1 MPKISEAT
9 VAEHRARQLR
19 TLLDAAR
26 ALVAEEGI
34 EALSLAALARRVG
47 LSRPSL
53 YEYFRSKDD
62 LVAAVV
68 EEELPRWASLVDEAL
83 AGPPD
88 LAGKVEAY
96 IRVQLGV
103 MTDGRHAAAVA
114 LVEHALAEPAQ
125 PGTAGRSQGSEAR
138 RIREGHA
145 QLLRPLVTAL
155 DEAGVSGP
163 ELRAHLIQGIV
174 DAAAKLFAERPGNA
188 EEVISTAVVQALHGL
203 GTGQPLAET
212 S

>member
-19 TLLDAAR
+19 NLLDAAR

-68 EEELPRWASLVDEAL
+68 GDELPRWAAVVEGAL
-83 AGPPD
+83 NGAEGLD
-88 LAGKVEAY
+88 GKVEAY
-96 IRVQLGV
+96 VRAQLEV

-114 LVEHALAEPAQ
+114 LVEHALAEPAL
-125 PGTAGRSQGSEAR
+125 E
-138 RIREGHA
+138 RIRVGHA
-145 QLLRPLVTAL
+145 QLLRPLVAAL
-155 DEAGVSGP
+155 AEAGVP
-163 ELRAHLIQGIV
+163 EPALRAELIQGLV
-174 DAAAKLFAERPGNA
+174 DAAARIVQRDPADA
-188 EEVISTAVVQALHGL
+188 DAVVGGTLAQAIRGL
-203 GTGQPLAET
+203 GREPRR

>member
-26 ALVAEEGI
+26 DLVAQEGI
-34 EALSLAALARRVG
+34 DALSLAALARRVG

-68 EEELPRWASLVDEAL
+68 EEELPRWAAVVEDAL
-83 AGPPD
+83 SGPAD
-88 LAGKVEAY
+88 LDGKVEAY
-96 IRVQLGV
+96 IRAQLEV

-114 LVEHALAEPAQ
+114 LVEHALAQPALD
-125 PGTAGRSQGSEAR
+125 
-138 RIREGHA
+138 RIRTGHA
-145 QLLRPLVTAL
+145 QLLRPLAAAL
-155 DEAGVSGP
+155 AEAGVP
-163 ELRAHLIQGIV
+163 EPALRARLIQGLV
-174 DAAAKLFAERPGNA
+174 DAAA
-188 EEVISTAVVQALHGL
+188 GL
-203 GTGQPLAET
+203 AQRDPSGAET
-212 S
+212 VVAAALAQAVRGLR

>member
-1 MPKISEAT
+1 MPRISEST
-9 VAEHRARQLR
+9 VAAHRARQLR

-47 LSRPSL
+47 LSRPGL

-62 LVAAVV
+62 LVAAIL
-68 EEELPRWASLVDEAL
+68 EEELPRWASLVEEAL
-83 AGPPD
+83 AGPGD
-88 LAGKVEAY
+88 LEGKVGAY

-114 LVEHALAEPAQ
+114 LAEHALAEPAL
-125 PGTAGRSQGSEAR
+125 E
-138 RIREGHA
+138 RIRVGHA

-155 DEAGVSGP
+155 DEGGVAEP
-163 ELRAHLIQGIV
+163 ALRAELIQGLV
-174 DAAAKLFAERPGNA
+174 DTAARLAQRAPA
-188 EEVISTAVVQALHGL
+188 D
-203 GTGQPLAET
+203 AET
-212 S
+212 VIAATLAQATVGLR

>member
-26 ALVAEEGI
+26 TLVAEEGI

-62 LVAAVV
+62 LVAAIV
-68 EEELPRWASLVDEAL
+68 EDELPRWASVVEAAL
-83 AGPPD
+83 AGA
-88 LAGKVEAY
+88 AGLNAKIESYVRA
-96 IRVQLGV
+96 QLEV

-114 LVEHALAEPAQ
+114 LVEHALAEPALD
-125 PGTAGRSQGSEAR
+125 
-138 RIREGHA
+138 RIRDGHA
-145 QLLRPLVTAL
+145 QLLRPLVAAL
-155 DEAGVSGP
+155 DDGGVP
-163 ELRAHLIQGIV
+163 EPALRAELIQGLV
-174 DAAAKLFAERPGNA
+174 DAAARLAQRTPSEAEN
-188 EEVISTAVVQALHGL
+188 VIAATVAQAVHGL
-203 GTGQPLAET
+203 GRQADAGA
-212 S
+212 

>member
-9 VAEHRARQLR
+9 VAAHRARQLR

-62 LVAAVV
+62 LVAAIV
-68 EEELPRWASLVDEAL
+68 EEELPRWASLVERAL
-83 AGPPD
+83 AGPDD
-88 LAGKVEAY
+88 LGGKVEAY
-96 IRVQLGV
+96 IRSQLEV

-114 LVEHALAEPAQ
+114 LVEHALAEPAL
-125 PGTAGRSQGSEAR
+125 E
-138 RIREGHA
+138 RIRDGHA
-145 QLLRPLVTAL
+145 QLLRPLAAAL
-155 DEAGVSGP
+155 EESGVP
-163 ELRAHLIQGIV
+163 EPALRAELVQGLV
-174 DAAAKLFAERPGNA
+174 DAAARLAQRDPSNA
-188 EEVISTAVVQALHGL
+188 EAVIAATLAQAVRGL
-203 GTGQPLAET
+203 A
-212 S
+212 

>member
-1 MPKISEAT
+1 MPRISEAT

-26 ALVAEEGI
+26 ALVAEEGL

-62 LVAAVV
+62 LVAAIL
-68 EEELPRWASLVDEAL
+68 EEELPRWASLVEEAL
-83 AGPPD
+83 NGPGD
-88 LAGKVEAY
+88 LEGKVEAY

-114 LVEHALAEPAQ
+114 LAEHALAEPAL
-125 PGTAGRSQGSEAR
+125 E
-138 RIREGHA
+138 RIRVGHA
-145 QLLRPLVTAL
+145 MLLRPLAAAL
-155 DEAGVSGP
+155 EDGGVPEAM
-163 ELRAHLIQGIV
+163 LRAELIQGLV
-174 DAAAKLFAERPGNA
+174 DAAARLAERAPA
-188 EEVISTAVVQALHGL
+188 EAEGVIAATLAQATRGL
-203 GTGQPLAET
+203 R
-212 S
+212 

>member
-1 MPKISEAT
+1 MPRISEPT

-62 LVAAVV
+62 LVAAIV
-68 EEELPRWASLVDEAL
+68 EEELPRWAALVERAL
-83 AGPPD
+83 ADPPD
-88 LAGKVEAY
+88 LVAKIEAY
-96 IRVQLGV
+96 IRVQLEV

-114 LVEHALAEPAQ
+114 LVEHALAEPA
-125 PGTAGRSQGSEAR
+125 RE
-138 RIREGHA
+138 RIRDGHA
-145 QLLRPLVTAL
+145 QLLRPLVDAL
-155 DEAGVSGP
+155 AADGVPDP
-163 ELRAHLIQGIV
+163 ELRAELVQGIV
-174 DAAAKLFAERPGNA
+174 DAAATAAQRRSGQAEA
-188 EEVISTAVVQALHGL
+188 VIEAAIAQAVHGL
-203 GTGQPLAET
+203 GG
-212 S
+212 

>member
-68 EEELPRWASLVDEAL
+68 EEELPRWATLVEQAL
-83 AGPPD
+83 AGPGSLD
-88 LAGKVEAY
+88 GKVEAY
-96 IRVQLGV
+96 IRAQLEV

-114 LVEHALAEPAQ
+114 LVEHALAEPAL
-125 PGTAGRSQGSEAR
+125 E
-138 RIREGHA
+138 RIRTGHA
-145 QLLRPLVTAL
+145 QLLRPLVAAL
-155 DEAGVSGP
+155 DAAGVP
-163 ELRAHLIQGIV
+163 EPALRAELVQGLV
-174 DAAAKLFAERPGNA
+174 DAAARIAQRDPSGAET
-188 EEVISTAVVQALHGL
+188 VIAATLAQAVRGL
-203 GTGQPLAET
+203 G
-212 S
+212 

>member
-26 ALVAEEGI
+26 DLVAEEGTD
-34 EALSLAALARRVG
+34 ALSLAALARRVG

-68 EEELPRWASLVDEAL
+68 EEELPRWAAVVEDAL
-83 AGPPD
+83 RGPAD
-88 LAGKVEAY
+88 LDGKVEAY
-96 IRVQLGV
+96 IRAQLEV

-114 LVEHALAEPAQ
+114 LVEHALAQPALD
-125 PGTAGRSQGSEAR
+125 
-138 RIREGHA
+138 RIRTGHA
-145 QLLRPLVTAL
+145 QLLRPLAAAL
-155 DEAGVSGP
+155 EEAGVP
-163 ELRAHLIQGIV
+163 EPALRARLIQGLV
-174 DAAAKLFAERPGNA
+174 DAAAGLAQRDPSGA
-188 EEVISTAVVQALHGL
+188 GAVLTATLAQALRGL
-203 GTGQPLAET
+203 R
-212 S
+212 

>member
-1 MPKISEAT
+1 MPRISEST
-9 VAEHRARQLR
+9 VAAHRARQLR

-47 LSRPSL
+47 LSRPGL

-62 LVAAVV
+62 LVAAIV
-68 EEELPRWASLVDEAL
+68 EEELPRWASLVEDAL
-83 AGPPD
+83 TGPGD
-88 LAGKVEAY
+88 LEGKVEAY

-114 LVEHALAEPAQ
+114 LAEHALAEPAL
-125 PGTAGRSQGSEAR
+125 E
-138 RIREGHA
+138 RIRVGHA

-155 DEAGVSGP
+155 DEGGVAEP
-163 ELRAHLIQGIV
+163 ALRAELIQGLV
-174 DAAAKLFAERPGNA
+174 DTAARLAQRAP
-188 EEVISTAVVQALHGL
+188 SD
-203 GTGQPLAET
+203 AET
-212 S
+212 VIAATLAQATVGLR

>member
-19 TLLDAAR
+19 ALLDGAR

-34 EALSLAALARRVG
+34 EALTLAALARRVG

-68 EEELPRWASLVDEAL
+68 EEELPRWASLVEAAL
-83 AGPPD
+83 AGAEHLD
-88 LAGKVEAY
+88 GKVAAY
-96 IRVQLGV
+96 VRCQLEV

-114 LVEHALAEPAQ
+114 LVEHALAEPALD
-125 PGTAGRSQGSEAR
+125 
-138 RIREGHA
+138 RIRAGHA
-145 QLLRPLVTAL
+145 QLIRPLAAAL
-155 DEAGVSGP
+155 EAGGVP
-163 ELRAHLIQGIV
+163 EAELRAELIQGLV
-174 DAAAKLFAERPGNA
+174 DAAAGLAQRRPSGAEA
-188 EEVISTAVVQALHGL
+188 VIEATLAQAIRGL
-203 GTGQPLAET
+203 G
-212 S
+212 

>member
-1 MPKISEAT
+1 MPRISEAT

-62 LVAAVV
+62 LVAAIV
-68 EEELPRWASLVDEAL
+68 EAELPRWASLVEEAL
-83 AGPPD
+83 AGPAD
-88 LAGKVEAY
+88 LDGKVEAY

-114 LVEHALAEPAQ
+114 LAEHALAEPAL
-125 PGTAGRSQGSEAR
+125 E
-138 RIREGHA
+138 RIRAGHA
-145 QLLRPLVTAL
+145 MLLRPLVGAL
-155 DEAGVSGP
+155 EDAGVA
-163 ELRAHLIQGIV
+163 EAAVRAELIQGLV
-174 DAAAKLFAERPGNA
+174 DAAARLAERAPAQA
-188 EEVISTAVVQALHGL
+188 EGVVAATLAQATRGL
-203 GTGQPLAET
+203 R
-212 S
+212 

>member
-62 LVAAVV
+62 LVAAVL
-68 EEELPRWASLVDEAL
+68 EQELPRWAEHVERAL
-83 AGPPD
+83 AGAQSLD
-88 LAGKVEAY
+88 GKVEAY
-96 IRVQLGV
+96 IRAQLEV

-114 LVEHALAEPAQ
+114 LVEHALAEPGARTH
-125 PGTAGRSQGSEAR
+125 PGRARAAAAPAR
-138 RIREGHA
+138 R
-145 QLLRPLVTAL
+145 
-155 DEAGVSGP
+155 
-163 ELRAHLIQGIV
+163 
-174 DAAAKLFAERPGNA
+174 RPGRRA
-188 EEVISTAVVQALHGL
+188 ACPSRPCA
-203 GTGQPLAET
+203 P

>member
-26 ALVAEEGI
+26 VLVAEEGI

-53 YEYFRSKDD
+53 YEYFRSKGD
-62 LVAAVV
+62 LVAAIV
-68 EEELPRWASLVDEAL
+68 EEELPRWASLVEEAL
-83 AGPPD
+83 AGPSD
-88 LAGKVEAY
+88 LEGKVEAY
-96 IRVQLGV
+96 VRVQLEV

-114 LVEHALAEPAQ
+114 LVEHALAEPA
-125 PGTAGRSQGSEAR
+125 RE
-138 RIREGHA
+138 RIRDGHA

-155 DEAGVSGP
+155 DEAGVAGP
-163 ELRAHLIQGIV
+163 ELRAHLVQGIV
-174 DAAAKLFAERPGNA
+174 DAAAKLFAARPGNA
-188 EEVISTAVVQALHGL
+188 QEVIAVSVAQALHGL
-203 GTGQPLAET
+203 GGLNET
-212 S
+212 AA

>member
-1 MPKISEAT
+1 MPKISEPT

-19 TLLDAAR
+19 TLLDGAR
-26 ALVAEEGI
+26 ALVAEEGL

-62 LVAAVV
+62 LVAAIV
-68 EEELPRWASLVDEAL
+68 EEELPRWASHVRQAL
-83 AGPPD
+83 AEPTD

-96 IRVQLGV
+96 IRVQLEL

-114 LVEHALAEPAQ
+114 LVEHALAEPA
-125 PGTAGRSQGSEAR
+125 RE

-155 DEAGVSGP
+155 EEAAVP
-163 ELRAHLIQGIV
+163 EAELRAELIQGIV
-174 DAAAKLFAERPGNA
+174 DAAARIFQRRPA
-188 EEVISTAVVQALHGL
+188 PAADIIAATVTQALTGL
-203 GTGQPLAET
+203 

>member
-1 MPKISEAT
+1 M
-9 VAEHRARQLR
+9 AEHRARQLR
-19 TLLDAAR
+19 NLLDAAR

-62 LVAAVV
+62 LVAAIV
-68 EEELPRWASLVDEAL
+68 EEELPRWASLVEAAL

-88 LAGKVEAY
+88 LVGKVEAY
-96 IRVQLGV
+96 VRSQLEV

-114 LVEHALAEPAQ
+114 LVEHALAEPA
-125 PGTAGRSQGSEAR
+125 RE
-138 RIREGHA
+138 RIRDGHA
-145 QLLRPLVTAL
+145 QLLRPLARAFA
-155 DEAGVSGP
+155 EAGVPEP
-163 ELRAHLIQGIV
+163 ELRAELVQGIV
-174 DAAAKLFAERPGNA
+174 DAAANLAQRRPGQA
-188 EEVISTAVVQALHGL
+188 EAIIAATLDQAVHGL
-203 GTGQPLAET
+203 TLPGRLAA